1 MSTQRELSMAC
12 LFALILAATNSRA
25 QTPGQDD
32 DEAQSQPASC
42 PLFLRGSKLTVRKI
56 DRGVQLTITTS
67 NPESVHPVRTMTH
80 NAASYVESYE
90 RPHGLPPLE
99 LTVADV
105 TGGAKMSVK
114 AENAADVAP
123 LQEQA
128 KKLAE
133 LWRTD
138 DCINGERT
146 PQHEMKLPAEQ
157 VLRT

>member
-1 MSTQRELSMAC
+1 MAC
-12 LFALILAATNSRA
+12 LFALLLAATNSMA
-25 QTPGQDD
+25 QPPGQND
-32 DEAQSQPASC
+32 DEAQPQASC
-42 PLFLRGSKLTVRKI
+42 PLFLRGSKLTISEI

-67 NPESVHPVRTMTH
+67 NPDSVHPVRTMTH

-105 TGGAKMSVK
+105 SQGAKMSVK

-123 LQEQA
+123 LREQA

-138 DCINGERT
+138 DCINGEST
-146 PQHEMKLPAEQ
+146 PHHETKLPAERA
-157 VLRT
+157 LRT